1 MEYRTDKHSFTSNH
15 IWDYLLDKVRNQI
28 CSKYKL
34 DMRLG
39 IEDEFE
45 EYFTNNKQFLL
56 DTLTSEEFYT
66 LVLFMQVQEDIGN
79 NKLEY

>member
-1 MEYRTDKHSFTSNH
+1 MEYRTDKHSFTNGH
-15 IWDYLLDKVRNQI
+15 IWDYLFDKVRNQI

-34 DMRLG
+34 DMGLG
-39 IEDEFE
+39 NEGELE

-66 LVLFMQVQEDIGN
+66 LVLFMQVQEDINN